1 MTATSVYHNNET
13 GIFLFSRQ
21 DGENNGFLAGVSPP
35 PPEEGTPYMKGV
47 GMLVVS
53 LSAVI
58 SDFGL
63 A

>member
-21 DGENNGFLAGVSPP
+21 DGENNRFLAGVF

-53 LSAVI
+53 LTAVI

>member
-35 PPEEGTPYMKGV
+35 EEGIPYMKGV